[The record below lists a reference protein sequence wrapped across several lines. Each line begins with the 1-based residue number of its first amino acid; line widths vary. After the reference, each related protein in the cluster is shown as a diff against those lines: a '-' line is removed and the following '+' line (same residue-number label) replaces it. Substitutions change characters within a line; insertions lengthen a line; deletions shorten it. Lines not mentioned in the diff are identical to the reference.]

1 MFFQNYVFALLGF
14 QLFREISNFI
24 GILWAKIKGLK
35 MADKAGRSL
44 NLGKM

>member
-1 MFFQNYVFALLGF
+1 MYLLFWGSSFFEKKVFKS
-14 QLFREISNFI
+14 SNFI